1 MNALL
6 LTMLCKKKGYK
17 MLGVAISGNAQSY
30 VTYNHDSSKKNQIT
44 VMEIGSGS
52 LSPELYYQLLH
63 SSYKKS
69 TASKNKL
76 GFRTTVGIGAYN
88 QVEYAEAIDSALT
101 ERAEIEALN
110 MADRQIDL
118 AWLAEG
124 SKITSQMEKF
134 QKNIDRI
141 LLVGGTPTD
150 KERWTEYYHV
160 FDCAV
165 NATKKAFMPN
175 AQRKQEYLRIYAD
188 VTKHNEILV
197 KYLARLHSKSQ
208 TDNLLTATYE
218 RNTNKTSII
227 SSAKERWNTA
237 KQSSQPTKREDNSG
251 SSDGGDDD
259 GESVNR

>member
-1 MNALL
+1 MSLA
-6 LTMLCKKKGYK
+6 TVGAM
-17 MLGVAISGNAQSY
+17 AQS
-30 VTYNHDSSKKNQIT
+30 VTYNEDDAKRNQIT
-44 VMEIGSGS
+44 VMETGSGS
-52 LSPELYYQLLH
+52 LTPELYYTILH
-63 SSYKKS
+63 NSYKKS
-69 TASKNKL
+69 AAEKNKL
-76 GFRTTVGIGAYN
+76 AFRTTAGLAAYG
-88 QVEYAEAIDSALT
+88 QVEYADSIQSALT
-101 ERAEIEALN
+101 KRAEIEALN
-110 MADRQIDL
+110 MADRQIDI

-197 KYLARLHSKSQ
+197 KYLVRLHSKSQ

-227 SSAKERWNTA
+227 NSAKERWNTA
-237 KQSSQPTKREDNSG
+237 KQSSLPTKREDNSG
-251 SSDGGDDD
+251 SSDGGDDGD
-259 GESVNR
+259 ERVNR

>member
-1 MNALL
+1 MTIAMSLA
-6 LTMLCKKKGYK
+6 TIGAM
-17 MLGVAISGNAQSY
+17 AQS
-30 VTYNHDSSKKNQIT
+30 VTYNEDEAKRNQIT
-44 VMEIGSGS
+44 VMETGSGS
-52 LSPELYYQLLH
+52 LTPELYYMLLH
-63 SSYKKS
+63 NSYKKS
-69 TASKNKL
+69 AAEKNKL
-76 GFRTTVGIGAYN
+76 AFRTTAGLAAYG
-88 QVEYAEAIDSALT
+88 QVEYADSIQSALT
-101 ERAEIEALN
+101 KRAEIEALN

-197 KYLARLHSKSQ
+197 KYLVRLHSKSQ

-227 SSAKERWNTA
+227 NSAKERWNTA
-237 KQSSQPTKREDNSG
+237 KQSSQPTKREDNNSG

-259 GESVNR
+259 ERVNR

>member
-1 MNALL
+1 MSLA
-6 LTMLCKKKGYK
+6 TVGAM
-17 MLGVAISGNAQSY
+17 AQS
-30 VTYNHDSSKKNQIT
+30 VTYNEDDAKRNQIT
-44 VMEIGSGS
+44 VMETGSGS
-52 LSPELYYQLLH
+52 LTPELYYTILH
-63 SSYKKS
+63 NSYKKS
-69 TASKNKL
+69 AAEKNKL
-76 GFRTTVGIGAYN
+76 AFRTTAGLAAYG
-88 QVEYAEAIDSALT
+88 QVEYADSIQSALT
-101 ERAEIEALN
+101 KRAEIEALN
-110 MADRQIDL
+110 MADRQIDI

-124 SKITSQMEKF
+124 SKITSQMDKF

-197 KYLARLHSKSQ
+197 KYLVRLHSKSQ

-227 SSAKERWNTA
+227 NSAKERWNTA

-251 SSDGGDDD
+251 SSNGGDDD
-259 GESVNR
+259 ERVNR

>member
-1 MNALL
+1 MSLA
-6 LTMLCKKKGYK
+6 TIGAM
-17 MLGVAISGNAQSY
+17 AQS
-30 VTYNHDSSKKNQIT
+30 VTYNEDDAKRNQIT
-44 VMEIGSGS
+44 VMETGSGS
-52 LSPELYYQLLH
+52 LTPELYYTILH
-63 SSYKKS
+63 NSYKKS
-69 TASKNKL
+69 AAEKNKL
-76 GFRTTVGIGAYN
+76 AFRTTAGLAAYG
-88 QVEYAEAIDSALT
+88 QVEYADSIQAALT
-101 ERAEIEALN
+101 KRAEIEALN
-110 MADRQIDL
+110 MADRQIDI

-124 SKITSQMEKF
+124 SKITSQMDKF

-197 KYLARLHSKSQ
+197 KYLVRLHSNSQ

-227 SSAKERWNTA
+227 NSAKERWNTA
-237 KQSSQPTKREDNSG
+237 KQNSQPTKREDNSG
-251 SSDGGDDD
+251 SSDGGDDGD
-259 GESVNR
+259 ERVNR

>member
-1 MNALL
+1 MSLA
-6 LTMLCKKKGYK
+6 TVGAM
-17 MLGVAISGNAQSY
+17 AQS
-30 VTYNHDSSKKNQIT
+30 VTYNEDDAKRNQIT
-44 VMEIGSGS
+44 VMETGSGS
-52 LSPELYYQLLH
+52 LTPELYYTLLH
-63 SSYKKS
+63 NSYKKS
-69 TASKNKL
+69 AAEKNKL
-76 GFRTTVGIGAYN
+76 AFRTTAGLAAYG
-88 QVEYAEAIDSALT
+88 QVEYADSIQSALT
-101 ERAEIEALN
+101 KRAEIEALN
-110 MADRQIDL
+110 MADRQIDI

-197 KYLARLHSKSQ
+197 KYLVRLHSKSL

-227 SSAKERWNTA
+227 NSAKERWNTA
-237 KQSSQPTKREDNSG
+237 KQNSQPTKREDNSG
-251 SSDGGDDD
+251 SSDGGDDGD
-259 GESVNR
+259 ESVNR

>member
-1 MNALL
+1 MSLA
-6 LTMLCKKKGYK
+6 TVGAM
-17 MLGVAISGNAQSY
+17 AQS
-30 VTYNHDSSKKNQIT
+30 VTYNEDDAKRNQIT
-44 VMEIGSGS
+44 VMETGSGS
-52 LSPELYYQLLH
+52 LTPELYYTILH
-63 SSYKKS
+63 NSYKKS
-69 TASKNKL
+69 AAEKNKL
-76 GFRTTVGIGAYN
+76 AFRTTAGLAAYG
-88 QVEYAEAIDSALT
+88 QVEYADSIQSALT
-101 ERAEIEALN
+101 KRAEIEALN
-110 MADRQIDL
+110 MADRQIDI

-197 KYLARLHSKSQ
+197 KYLVRLHSKSQ

-227 SSAKERWNTA
+227 NSAKERWNTA
-237 KQSSQPTKREDNSG
+237 KQNSQPTKREDNSG
-251 SSDGGDDD
+251 SSDGGDDGD
-259 GESVNR
+259 ERVNR

>member
-1 MNALL
+1 MSLA
-6 LTMLCKKKGYK
+6 TIGAM
-17 MLGVAISGNAQSY
+17 AQS
-30 VTYNHDSSKKNQIT
+30 VTYNEDDAKRNQIT
-44 VMEIGSGS
+44 VMETGSGS
-52 LSPELYYQLLH
+52 LTPELYYTLLH
-63 SSYKKS
+63 NSYKKS
-69 TASKNKL
+69 AAEKNKL
-76 GFRTTVGIGAYN
+76 AFRTTAGLAAYG
-88 QVEYAEAIDSALT
+88 QVEYADSIQSALT
-101 ERAEIEALN
+101 KRAEIEALN
-110 MADRQIDL
+110 MADRQIDI

-124 SKITSQMEKF
+124 SKITSQMDKF

-197 KYLARLHSKSQ
+197 KYLVRLHSKSQ
-208 TDNLLTATYE
+208 TDNLLTATDE

-227 SSAKERWNTA
+227 NSAKERWNTA
-237 KQSSQPTKREDNSG
+237 KQSSQSTKREDNSG

-259 GESVNR
+259 ERVNR

>member
-1 MNALL
+1 MSLAAVGA
-6 LTMLCKKKGYK
+6 M
-17 MLGVAISGNAQSY
+17 AQS
-30 VTYNHDSSKKNQIT
+30 VTYNEDDAKRNQIT
-44 VMEIGSGS
+44 VMETGSGS
-52 LSPELYYQLLH
+52 LTPELYYTLLH
-63 SSYKKS
+63 NSYKKS
-69 TASKNKL
+69 AAEKNKL
-76 GFRTTVGIGAYN
+76 AFRTTAGLAAYG
-88 QVEYAEAIDSALT
+88 QVEYADSIQSALT
-101 ERAEIEALN
+101 KRAEIETLN
-110 MADRQIDL
+110 MADRQIDI

-188 VTKHNEILV
+188 VTRHNEILV
-197 KYLARLHSKSQ
+197 KYLVRLHSKSL

-227 SSAKERWNTA
+227 NSAKERWNTA

-251 SSDGGDDD
+251 STDGGDDGD
-259 GESVNR
+259 ESVNR

>member
-1 MNALL
+1 MRRKI
-6 LTMLCKKKGYK
+6 LTIAMSLATVGA
-17 MLGVAISGNAQSY
+17 MAQS
-30 VTYNHDSSKKNQIT
+30 VTYNEDDAKRNQIT
-44 VMEIGSGS
+44 VMETGSGS
-52 LSPELYYQLLH
+52 LTPELYYTLLH
-63 SSYKKS
+63 NSYKKS
-69 TASKNKL
+69 AAEKNKL
-76 GFRTTVGIGAYN
+76 AFRTTAGLAAYG
-88 QVEYAEAIDSALT
+88 QVEYADSIQAALT
-101 ERAEIEALN
+101 KRAEIEALN
-110 MADRQIDL
+110 MADRQIDI

-124 SKITSQMEKF
+124 SKITSQMDKF

-188 VTKHNEILV
+188 VTRHNEILV
-197 KYLARLHSKSQ
+197 KYLVRLHSKSL

-227 SSAKERWNTA
+227 NSAKERWNTA

-251 SSDGGDDD
+251 STESGDDD
-259 GESVNR
+259 ESVNR